1 MAALLKSFLISSLT
15 QLAITT
21 LLPFFYSSC
30 CSRNRIVPHYPN
42 FFFPSST
49 TAAVQQK
56 SIQQVTLFPFFCN
69 GISITV
75 SSDFLTNPI
84 LDYNSSFLLLQQLL
98 FKKLIQQTWPVRT
111 PRPVASKLA
120 ADTPLLTG
128 QVRYFLFLC
137 VDCSSRVQSSAH
149 YPKARGDDVEKMK
162 PTDGRQMNR

>member
-1 MAALLKSFLISSLT
+1 MAALLQSFLISSLT

-56 SIQQVTLFPFFCN
+56 SIQQ
-69 GISITV
+69 
-75 SSDFLTNPI
+75 
-84 LDYNSSFLLLQQLL
+84 
-98 FKKLIQQTWPVRT
+98 TWPIRT

-149 YPKARGDDVEKMK
+149 YPKARGDDVE
-162 PTDGRQMNR
+162 NEAN